1 MIQPIL
7 HCAIALLVASACSQG
22 PSKKPGNVQSP
33 ETMSDSTT
41 HHRYYSRTDTTKL
54 ELPESTWQEILEPQ
68 LFEIAR
74 HAATERAFT
83 GKYWDFEGL
92 GSYYCAACGNHLFRS
107 DSKFSS
113 GCGWPSFFQTIRQNA
128 VQYKL
133 DRSHGMV
140 RSEVLCGRCDAHLGQ
155 VFDDGPPPTGRR
167 YCMNSISLEF
177 ETDK

>member
-22 PSKKPGNVQSP
+22 PSKSPGNAPPIQA
-33 ETMSDSTT
+33 MSDSTT
-41 HHRYYSRTDTTKL
+41 HHPYYSRTDTTKL
-54 ELPESTWQEILEPQ
+54 DLPENTWQEILEPQ

-83 GKYWDFEGL
+83 GKYWDYEGV

-113 GCGWPSFFQTIRQNA
+113 GCGWPSFFQTIRKNA

-140 RSEVLCGRCDAHLGQ
+140 RTEVLCGRCDAHLGH

-177 ETDK
+177 EADN

>member
-1 MIQPIL
+1 
-7 HCAIALLVASACSQG
+7 
-22 PSKKPGNVQSP
+22 
-33 ETMSDSTT
+33 MSDSTT

-140 RSEVLCGRCDAHLGQ
+140 RSEVLCGRCDAHLGH